1 MEKERKQKP
10 RGIRN
15 NNPLNIVQTNDKWQ
29 GLREPQYD
37 KRFCEFI
44 DMAHGYRAAFI
55 ILKNYIKKHGWV
67 TIEQIVSHW
76 APKNENDT
84 AVYIFAVCN
93 FMDEKKDHVMDFGNM
108 PDMLM
113 LVSAMTVVENGSYY
127 NPQKLY
133 YDLWKPMYDG
143 YKMAVGSRRN
153 LAALEYSPDLH
164 HEVHDVEFK
173 ELLAERVTDKDYK
186 HLEIE
191 DAFKIR
197 EAYSQA

>member
-15 NNPLNIVQTNDKWQ
+15 NNPLNIVQTKDKWQ
-29 GLREPQYD
+29 GLRVKQYD

-44 DMAHGYRAAFI
+44 DMAHGYRAAFV
-55 ILKNYIKKHGWV
+55 ILKNYIKKHG
-67 TIEQIVSHW
+67 
-76 APKNENDT
+76 T

-93 FMDEKKDHVMDFGNM
+93 FMDVKKDHVMDFGNM

-133 YDLWKPMYDG
+133 YDLWRPMYEG
-143 YKMAVGSRRN
+143 YKMAFGSRKN

-164 HEVHDVEFK
+164 HEIHDVEFQ

>member
-1 MEKERKQKP
+1 MENERKQKP

-15 NNPLNIVQTNDKWQ
+15 NNPLNIVQTKDKWQ
-29 GLREPQYD
+29 GLREKQYD

-44 DMAHGYRAAFI
+44 DMAHGYRAAFV

-67 TIEQIVSHW
+67 IIEQIVSHW

-93 FMDEKKDHVMDFGNM
+93 FMDVKKDHVMDFGNM

-113 LVSAMTVVENGSYY
+113 LASAMTVVENGSR
-127 NPQKLY
+127 K
-133 YDLWKPMYDG
+133 
-143 YKMAVGSRRN
+143 N

-164 HEVHDVEFK
+164 HEIHDVEFQ
-173 ELLAERVTDKDYK
+173 ELLAERVADKDFN
-186 HLEIE
+186 HLEL
-191 DAFKIR
+191 DDSYKIR
-197 EAYSQA
+197 AAYSQA

>member
-1 MEKERKQKP
+1 
-10 RGIRN
+10 
-15 NNPLNIVQTNDKWQ
+15 
-29 GLREPQYD
+29 
-37 KRFCEFI
+37 
-44 DMAHGYRAAFI
+44 
-55 ILKNYIKKHGWV
+55 
-67 TIEQIVSHW
+67 
-76 APKNENDT
+76 
-84 AVYIFAVCN
+84 
-93 FMDEKKDHVMDFGNM
+93 
-108 PDMLM
+108 
-113 LVSAMTVVENGSYY
+113 
-127 NPQKLY
+127 
-133 YDLWKPMYDG
+133 MYDG

>member
-15 NNPLNIVQTNDKWQ
+15 NNPLNIVQTKDKWQ
-29 GLREPQYD
+29 GLRVKQYD

-44 DMAHGYRAAFI
+44 DMAHGYRAAFV
-55 ILKNYIKKHGWV
+55 ILKNYIKKHGWN

-93 FMDEKKDHVMDFGNM
+93 FMDVKKDHVMDFGNM

-113 LVSAMTVVENGSYY
+113 LVSIRRSCIMTCGGRCMKGIKWRLGRARTLR
-127 NPQKLY
+127 P
-133 YDLWKPMYDG
+133 
-143 YKMAVGSRRN
+143 
-153 LAALEYSPDLH
+153 
-164 HEVHDVEFK
+164 
-173 ELLAERVTDKDYK
+173 
-186 HLEIE
+186 
-191 DAFKIR
+191 
-197 EAYSQA
+197 

>member
-15 NNPLNIVQTNDKWQ
+15 NNPLNIVQTKDKWQ
-29 GLREPQYD
+29 GLREKQYD

-44 DMAHGYRAAFI
+44 DMAHGYRAAFV

-93 FMDEKKDHVMDFGNM
+93 FMDVKKDHVMDFGNM

-113 LVSAMTVVENGSYY
+113 LVS
-127 NPQKLY
+127 
-133 YDLWKPMYDG
+133 
-143 YKMAVGSRRN
+143 N

-164 HEVHDVEFK
+164 HEIHDVEFK

>member
-1 MEKERKQKP
+1 MKLKKQEP

-15 NNPLNIVQTNDKWQ
+15 NNPLNIVQTTDKWQ

-55 ILKNYIKKHGWV
+55 ILKNYIKKHGWC
-67 TIEQIVSHW
+67 TIEQIISHW

-84 AVYIFAVCN
+84 GVYIFAVCN
-93 FMDEKKDHVMDFGNM
+93 FMGEKKDYVIDYKKMS
-108 PDMLM
+108 DMLF
-113 LVSAMTVVENGSYY
+113 LASAMTVVENGSDY

-143 YKMAVGSRRN
+143 YRMAMGSRRN
-153 LAALEYSPDLH
+153 ISNLDYSPELH
-164 HEVHDVEFK
+164 HDIHDVEFQ
-173 ELLAERVTDKDYK
+173 EIISARRSVDDGIEHLDYIQ
-186 HLEIE
+186 HF
-191 DAFKIR
+191 DNA
-197 EAYSQA
+197 

>member
-1 MEKERKQKP
+1 MNKERKQKP

-15 NNPLNIVQTNDKWQ
+15 NNPLNIVQTKDKWQ
-29 GLREPQYD
+29 GLRDPQYD
-37 KRFCEFI
+37 KRFCEFV

-84 AVYIFAVCN
+84 ARYINAVCN
-93 FMDEKKDHVMDFGNM
+93 LMNPDLPVVTNEQRQYVIDFKNM

-113 LVSAMTVVENGSYY
+113 LASAMTVVENGSYY

-143 YKMAVGSRRN
+143 YKMALGSRRN
-153 LAALEYSPDLH
+153 LAALEYSPDVH
-164 HEVHDVEFK
+164 HEIHDVEFQ
-173 ELLAERVTDKDYK
+173 ELLAERVGDKDNMD
-186 HLEIE
+186 
-191 DAFKIR
+191 DAIDM
-197 EAYSQA
+197 A

>member
-1 MEKERKQKP
+1 MTKKNNLP

-15 NNPLNIVQTNDKWQ
+15 NNPLNIVQTKDKWQ

-37 KRFCEFI
+37 KRFCEFR

-55 ILKNYIKKHGWV
+55 ILKNYIIKHGWM

-93 FMDEKKDHVMDFGNM
+93 FMDEKKDHVMYFNNM
-108 PDMLM
+108 ADMLM
-113 LVSAMTVVENGSYY
+113 LASAMTVVENGSHY

-133 YDLWKPMYDG
+133 FDLWKPMHEG
-143 YKMAVGSRRN
+143 YIMARGARRP
-153 LAALEYSPDLH
+153 LAAIEYSPDVH
-164 HEVHDVEFK
+164 HEIHDVEFQ
-173 ELLAERVTDKDYK
+173 ELLAQRVSSEEYIHHFD
-186 HLEIE
+186 
-191 DAFKIR
+191 
-197 EAYSQA
+197 QA

>member
-1 MEKERKQKP
+1 MDKETKSKP

-15 NNPLNIVQTNDKWQ
+15 NNPLNIVQTKDKWQ

-44 DMAHGYRAAFI
+44 DMAHGYRAAFV

-93 FMDEKKDHVMDFGNM
+93 FMDVKKDHVMDFKNM

-113 LVSAMTVVENGSYY
+113 LASAMTVVENGSYY
-127 NPQKLY
+127 NPQRLY

-143 YKMAVGSRRN
+143 YKMAFGSRKN
-153 LAALEYSPDLH
+153 A
-164 HEVHDVEFK
+164 
-173 ELLAERVTDKDYK
+173 
-186 HLEIE
+186 
-191 DAFKIR
+191 
-197 EAYSQA
+197 